1 MRVSGREEG
10 KGENVVCILG
20 GAGKGGGRPERRL
33 IRPHVQSSIWL
44 KAQQFTPLLELSW
57 RQPHDQP
64 GAETQGQQSRCTP
77 NIF

>member
-1 MRVSGREEG
+1 MRLSRREGGKREKAVCAGR
-10 KGENVVCILG
+10 
-20 GAGKGGGRPERRL
+20 GGGRGDGRPGRHL

-64 GAETQGQQSRCTP
+64 GAETQGQQARCTP